1 MGRGSAWLARRVP
14 EGRGGIV
21 TPRRLVP
28 LAAAL
33 YALIAGLIIA
43 GAPATSVS
51 LLVAGLALVVAFVVV
66 TGVREVRSA
75 VDALPRPIDER
86 WDAAPRAWLRRNFTA
101 GSTGGPG
108 APARRVRTF
117 DALIEVPAFRWYMFS
132 QIGNQ
137 SAQLMQMVVRGF
149 LAYHL
154 TGSFAALGAVE
165 LASSIPR
172 LFLAMYGGVVADRS
186 SRRIVV
192 QTGQVCNA
200 VLAAALASFYFAG
213 QLRFEHLVIGAI
225 VQGVMNSFVMPARQ
239 SMIPGIVGRDRLM
252 NAYALN
258 QFGMNMLRLGAPALA
273 GAMIAA
279 VGAGWVYTLM
289 AFLFVFGLV
298 ALFRVPKLDAMSREP
313 ATTAEDGLAPPAG
326 SYRRRGPDRGG
337 VRAMREALV
346 YMRGQPVLVILLFI
360 HVVVGIL
367 ALPYQRLLP
376 GFVATVLSGGD
387 PATTA
392 RVMGAL
398 LSFTAVGALTGSL
411 LIASLPSRNRGKL
424 LIASLAIFSVGLLA
438 FASSSMFWVSAVIVM
453 VLGLGQ
459 AGRQSLV
466 QILIQSNVSDE
477 FRGRVSSI
485 LVLEDGIESI
495 GIFLI
500 ALIAQALGPQIALG
514 GVAITLAL
522 CAGVMWLTP
531 TIRELP

>member
-1 MGRGSAWLARRVP
+1 MPV
-14 EGRGGIV
+14 
-21 TPRRLVP
+21 
-28 LAAAL
+28 AAAL
-33 YALIAGLIIA
+33 YVVIAALIVA
-43 GAPATSVS
+43 GAPAASVS
-51 LLVAGLALVVAFVVV
+51 LLVAGLALVVALAVV
-66 TGVREVRSA
+66 TGVREVWSA
-75 VDALPRPIDER
+75 VDALPAFEER

-101 GSTGGPG
+101 TASGGPG
-108 APARRVRTF
+108 APTRRVRTF

-137 SAQLMQMVVRGF
+137 SAQLMQMVTRGF

-165 LASSIPR
+165 LAASIPR

-186 SRRIVV
+186 SRRIIV
-192 QTGQVCNA
+192 QVGQVCNA
-200 VLAAALASFYFAG
+200 ILAVILAGFYFAG
-213 QLRFEHLVIGAI
+213 QLRFEHLVIGALL
-225 VQGVMNSFVMPARQ
+225 QGVMNSFVMPARQ

-279 VGAGWVYTLM
+279 VGAGWVYALM
-289 AFLFVFGLV
+289 AFLFLFGLV
-298 ALFRVPKLDAMSREP
+298 ALFRVPKMDAMSREAP
-313 ATTAEDGLAPPAG
+313 AASDGLAPLAEDTL
-326 SYRRRGPDRGG
+326 RRRGPDRGG
-337 VRAMREALV
+337 LRAMREAFV
-346 YMRGQPVLVILLFI
+346 YMRGQPVLQILLFI

-376 GFVATVLSGGD
+376 GFVDTVLSGGD
-387 PATTA
+387 PAATA
-392 RVMGAL
+392 RLMGAL

-411 LIASLPSRNRGKL
+411 LIASLPSRGRGKL

-438 FASSSMFWVSAVIVM
+438 FAASGAFWISAFIVM

-477 FRGRVSSI
+477 YRGRVSSI

-495 GIFLI
+495 GIFMI
-500 ALIAQALGPQIALG
+500 ALVAQAFGPQLALA
-514 GVAITLAL
+514 GVAVTLAFV
-522 CAGVMWLTP
+522 AGAMWLTP